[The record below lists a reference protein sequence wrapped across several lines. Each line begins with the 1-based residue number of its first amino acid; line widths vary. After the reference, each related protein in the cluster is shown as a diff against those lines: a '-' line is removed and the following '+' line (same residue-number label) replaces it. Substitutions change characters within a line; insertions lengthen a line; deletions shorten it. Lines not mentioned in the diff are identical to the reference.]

1 MWRFTQNRIVIRKD
15 ISTVVKVPAEEVKEI
30 LEQMARLKIN
40 KAWEF
45 VFRVR
50 PGVREPAPGSGAET
64 TDAVGRQV
72 PTALKDAEDIQSGY
86 GPKGQ
91 E

>member
-40 KAWEF
+40 KVCPVLSNTLLGSIYTEQLRKRRREF
-45 VFRVR
+45 C
-50 PGVREPAPGSGAET
+50 
-64 TDAVGRQV
+64 
-72 PTALKDAEDIQSGY
+72 
-86 GPKGQ
+86 
-91 E
+91 

>member
-40 KAWEF
+40 KVCPVLFNTLLGSIHTEQLRKRRREF
-45 VFRVR
+45 C
-50 PGVREPAPGSGAET
+50 
-64 TDAVGRQV
+64 
-72 PTALKDAEDIQSGY
+72 
-86 GPKGQ
+86 
-91 E
+91 